1 MRVLLG
7 IARAIDLVNERI
19 GRIAVW
25 LVLLACLVS
34 AANAVSRYALDLS
47 SNAWLE
53 LQWYMF
59 TAMVMFGAPY
69 VLNVNG
75 HVRVDILYGQ
85 AAPRT
90 PQLLPSSGPDAT
102 LRWTPNDGA
111 ASAPPLFSFDCLI
124 TSGGSPWRKDAYAA
138 KALKSDCW
146 VPPRWRSGYSSST

>member
-59 TAMVMFGAPY
+59 TAMVMFAIPASC
-69 VLNVNG
+69 
-75 HVRVDILYGQ
+75 Q
-85 AAPRT
+85 A
-90 PQLLPSSGPDAT
+90 
-102 LRWTPNDGA
+102 
-111 ASAPPLFSFDCLI
+111 
-124 TSGGSPWRKDAYAA
+124 
-138 KALKSDCW
+138 
-146 VPPRWRSGYSSST
+146 